1 MGSLRTARHW
11 VWVKHLPPAWRQRW
25 RKAPAKY
32 FKKRFK
38 GITMMQ
44 CVKRSEYRLCDFW
57 QRNYT
62 CRLTPLGANNQ
73 DEMLLKRQ
81 RGALEMS
88 RNMKR
93 QTTEP
98 SVSVQTTHESFRE
111 QNLSVCNLLA
121 DVFPMTFDV
130 SCDNAHCRPSL
141 QALCI

>member
-1 MGSLRTARHW
+1 
-11 VWVKHLPPAWRQRW
+11 
-25 RKAPAKY
+25 
-32 FKKRFK
+32 
-38 GITMMQ
+38 
-44 CVKRSEYRLCDFW
+44 
-57 QRNYT
+57 
-62 CRLTPLGANNQ
+62 
-73 DEMLLKRQ
+73 
-81 RGALEMS
+81 MS

-130 SCDNAHCRPSL
+130 SFDNAHCRPSL